1 MSLCNIGNGDHGE
14 PTSVMSN
21 VHTGLN
27 YLAMAI
33 KTNKMVARRLTS
45 NVMMKMGMAMP
56 ARRVVSIPGCA
67 GMMVAVGVAVLT
79 GVRSVGCAG

>member
-1 MSLCNIGNGDHGE
+1 MVTMENQPLLCPMCTHM
-14 PTSVMSN
+14 T
-21 VHTGLN
+21 

-33 KTNKMVARRLTS
+33 KTNRMVARRLTT

-56 ARRVVSIPGCA
+56 ARRVVSTPGCA

-79 GVRSVGCAG
+79 GVWSVGCAG